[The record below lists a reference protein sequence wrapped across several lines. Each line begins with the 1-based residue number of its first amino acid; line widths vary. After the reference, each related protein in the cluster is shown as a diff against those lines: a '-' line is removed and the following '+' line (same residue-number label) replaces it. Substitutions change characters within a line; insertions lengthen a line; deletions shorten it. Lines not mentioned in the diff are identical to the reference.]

1 MFDRT
6 AKILPA
12 TAVALLPWSSPA
24 WGGRDDNT
32 ALWLIYMPGD
42 LSVSAIIWLANAA
55 HMPWLI
61 DALAEAMNITNGW
74 FTVGIAVICWSLF
87 ALILRAVAAAL
98 KGRPAKPRKS
108 VKSSHNPRKKQA
120 LRRGKRSMN
129 ERLYPRAA

>member
-1 MFDRT
+1 MFERI

-12 TAVALLPWSSPA
+12 TAVALSLWPSPA
-24 WGGRDDNT
+24 WAGDHGGAAMT
-32 ALWLIYMPGD
+32 LLYMPGD
-42 LSVSAIIWLANAA
+42 LFVSAIIWIANAA

-74 FTVGIAVICWSLF
+74 FTVGIAVLCWSLF
-87 ALILRAVAAAL
+87 AILLRAVAAAL
-98 KGRPAKPRKS
+98 KGRPAKLRKS